1 MALYKSTEL
10 TTLQGHL
17 PIQGDFDIA
26 LLLTFIEDVEQEH
39 LIPVLG
45 QSQYDDIDAAHN
57 GGSPTADQTALIE
70 KCQAALAPL
79 LMMQGLDVLGINV
92 GNNGLT
98 IYSDENTKQAF
109 EWQKEAY
116 RKTINHMAFR
126 RLELLIKFLE
136 ANKATYTIWAAS
148 DEFDTLYE
156 GFINTADDFTK
167 QYPKLAGSRQ
177 LFHRIRPIQLEVE
190 DERIRAILGDTL
202 YDAIKAEI
210 NSGNISSANNSL
222 LSIIKKAVAYL
233 TMERAMQDLP
243 LELLPN
249 AIMLLYTSAGGT
261 LNASTASLP
270 KDALNTHAEYCKER
284 GESYLGKLKAY
295 LDINNESYSD
305 YPYDT
310 DEQTD
315 FENETDSGIF
325 ML

>member
-1 MALYKSTEL
+1 M
-10 TTLQGHL
+10 
-17 PIQGDFDIA
+17 A

-39 LIPVLG
+39 LIPILG
-45 QSQYDDIDAAHN
+45 LSQYNDINDAHN
-57 GGSPTADQTALIE
+57 GGTPTADQTALIN

-79 LMMQGLDVLGINV
+79 LMMQGLDVLGISV

-136 ANKATYTIWAAS
+136 TNKATYTIWAAS

-156 GFINTADDFTK
+156 GFINTADDFTL

-177 LFHRIRPIQLEVE
+177 LFNRIRPIQLEVE

-210 NSGNISSANNSL
+210 NAGSISAANATL
-222 LSIIKKAVAYL
+222 LKSIKRAVAYL
-233 TMERAMQDLP
+233 TMERALQDLP
-243 LELLPN
+243 LELMAN

-261 LNASTASLP
+261 MNASVAGHP
-270 KDALNTHAEYCKER
+270 KEAINTHAEYCKER
-284 GESYLGKLKAY
+284 GESYLAKLKAY
-295 LDINNESYSD
+295 LDMNNETYSD
-305 YPYDT
+305 YPYDA
-310 DEQTD
+310 DETTD
-315 FENETDSGIF
+315 FENDADSAIF